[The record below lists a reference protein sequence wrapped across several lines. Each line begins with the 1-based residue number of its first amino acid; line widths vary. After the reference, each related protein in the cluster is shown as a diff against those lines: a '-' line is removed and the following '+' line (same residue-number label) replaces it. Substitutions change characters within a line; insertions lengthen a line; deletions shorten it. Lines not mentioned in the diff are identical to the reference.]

1 MVVVCAA
8 IWPDFRLS
16 YVLFRSS
23 RSLPVTSPLTTV
35 SSRASALT
43 FRVSS
48 WRRAPSILAWRLGDS
63 KYLPFGQQVRG
74 SDVLLLH
81 GITTRHCYIFCL
93 DHDCSCLPNFTF
105 TKPCGKGS
113 IPNLFAIRLRNLGCP
128 NDDFPF
134 RWRSKPRQ
142 HEWFPMSAETINPLW
157 ITVPND
163 QLWQNQP
170 QSRLPSS

>member
-1 MVVVCAA
+1 MTSARFGSGIVTT
-8 IWPDFRLS
+8 WPLATRRYHSLGVKVLS
-16 YVLFRSS
+16 
-23 RSLPVTSPLTTV
+23 SLLVYRGKDES
-35 SSRASALT
+35 
-43 FRVSS
+43 
-48 WRRAPSILAWRLGDS
+48 WRLGDS